1 MELYERVKNTMNI
14 VFTASECAPFFKTG
28 GLGDVMGALPKEL
41 ATGEHDVRVILPY
54 YKQKM
59 PEKYQ
64 NQLKDITSFNLKVG
78 WRNQYCGIKALSQD
92 NVTYYFVD
100 NLYYFDRPTLYD
112 YADDGE
118 RFAFFSQA
126 VIEMLEKIEFIPDI
140 LHVNDWQTAV
150 IPVLLKDK
158 YHWVNALKDIKTV
171 LTIHNILFQGKF
183 DQAVLSDLFDM
194 GYSAYHDHGLKYEDQ
209 VGWLKGG
216 IYYADLVTTVSPTYA
231 KEIKTPENGY
241 GLNEDLSNIS
251 YKLVGILNGIDYDI
265 YDPEKD
271 PTIPN
276 NFSVKD
282 FSGKAKNKMVLQEKF
297 ELPVNEKVALIGIVT
312 RLDEQ
317 KGVQLITEAMDELM
331 SYRNVQVVL
340 IGTGKDYFEDS
351 FRYFSNK
358 YPEKFSAKI
367 EFDSDLAQLI
377 YAGSD
382 AFLMPSKFEPCGLS
396 QLNSLRYGT
405 LPIVHEV
412 GGLVDTV
419 AAYNKE
425 TGEGDGFTFY
435 GFNARTMLD
444 TIDRA
449 LTVYYEKPDQWK
461 KMMIRGMNKDNSWH
475 KSAEKY
481 LDQYKYLVY

>member
-1 MELYERVKNTMNI
+1 MNI

-41 ATGEHDVRVILPY
+41 AKKGNDVRVVLPF

-59 PEKYQ
+59 SQEFQ
-64 NQLKDITSFNLKVG
+64 EQLTDVTSFNLRVG
-78 WRNQYCGIKALSQD
+78 WRNQYCGIKQLKMD
-92 NVTYYFVD
+92 GVVYYFVD
-100 NLYYFDRPTLYD
+100 NLYYFDRPELYD
-112 YADDGE
+112 YPDDGE
-118 RFAFFSQA
+118 RFAFFCQA
-126 VIEMLEKIEFIPDI
+126 VVEMLEKVDFIPDI

-183 DQAVLSDLFDM
+183 DQVVLSDLFDM
-194 GYSAYHDHGLKYEDQ
+194 GYSAFHDHGLKYEEQ

-231 KEIKTPENGY
+231 EEIKTSENGY
-241 GLNEDLSNIS
+241 GLDQDLRNVS
-251 YKLVGILNGIDYDI
+251 YKLVGILNGIDYDV

-271 PTIPN
+271 PIIPAQFTVDN
-276 NFSVKD
+276 L
-282 FSGKAKNKMVLQEKF
+282 SGKKKNKAALQEKF
-297 ELPVNEKVALIGIVT
+297 GLPVDENVALIGVVT

-317 KGVQLITEAMDELM
+317 KGVQLIAEAMDELL
-331 SYRNVQVVL
+331 SHRQVQVVL
-340 IGTGKDYFEDS
+340 IGTGKPYFEDS
-351 FRYFSNK
+351 FRYFTDK
-358 YPEKFSAKI
+358 YPDKFSARI
-367 EFDSDLAQLI
+367 EFDSNLAQWI

-419 AAYNKE
+419 TPYNKE
-425 TGEGDGFTFY
+425 NGEGNGFSFY
-435 GFNARTMLD
+435 GFNARTMLE

-449 LTVYYEKPDQWK
+449 LSVYYDQPEQWH
-461 KMMIRGMNKDNSWH
+461 KMVVTGMKQDNSWD

-481 LDQYKYLVY
+481 LDQYKYLIY